1 MTRRD
6 RDAAKADLLGSAL
19 DLAAHVAAVRLGL
32 LPDGL
37 DPELELALV
46 LLAELDSDYFSALLE
61 PPEELLEAAGRC
73 LHDEVRVATV
83 KRVLEA
89 SVERAHLTKGKAS

>member
-1 MTRRD
+1 LQE
-6 RDAAKADLLGSAL
+6 AG
-19 DLAAHVAAVRLGL
+19 
-32 LPDGL
+32 
-37 DPELELALV
+37 
-46 LLAELDSDYFSALLE
+46 SDYFSALLS

-89 SVERAHLTKGKAS
+89 SVERAHLTKGSP